1 MFLSHGILIKK
12 GKPFETPCLFKSI
25 FLPFLNRC
33 SSPARLSSFFSIF
46 YTKNISLRLCRP
58 ALFCE
63 NYLDTSFC
71 VTYIGGAMK
80 TQMMQFRVND
90 EEKALIEKCAKKA
103 GMTVSEYIRACML
116 MEMVVDR
123 EMQALKIIGRTIGM
137 KAMDALSRRLKANP
151 ILD

>member
-1 MFLSHGILIKK
+1 MFLGHGILIKK
-12 GKPFETPCLFKSI
+12 GKPFETPSLFKSI

-71 VTYIGGAMK
+71 MTYSASLTLTYIGGPHENA
-80 TQMMQFRVND
+80 ND
-90 EEKALIEKCAKKA
+90 A
-103 GMTVSEYIRACML
+103 VSGE
-116 MEMVVDR
+116 
-123 EMQALKIIGRTIGM
+123 
-137 KAMDALSRRLKANP
+137 
-151 ILD
+151 